1 MVGCDVM
8 ARKKSKSRASATAT
22 AKIEAVAKASY
33 VRKRTT
39 AEVIPPDVTRAKSS
53 AWLDLI
59 SPITEWAGLKGD
71 ALRFQRTQLRLQ
83 REDVLADIVIRARD
97 KIENIKQIDKPIPN
111 KFLVPF
117 LEQASLESS
126 DSSLI
131 DMWSSLLASAAENF
145 SSHHTHF
152 VSIISQL
159 SPKQGDLLK
168 LLVGTESAVALESAM
183 DSVRAVFQSHE
194 IRREIGQQIQKSGGT
209 DDDFSKTIET
219 FFNAIGISVVH
230 VSAENLLT
238 KSYYEMSLDLQYFVY
253 RDEDEVDYSILEAV
267 GLIRRVETGFFDA
280 GNYNVSVIYYHL
292 TDLGFYFCKAC
303 GIVHSDQA
311 SS

>member
-8 ARKKSKSRASATAT
+8 ARKKSKSRVSATAT

-39 AEVIPPDVTRAKSS
+39 TEVIPPDVTRAKSS

-83 REDVLADIVIRARD
+83 REDVLAEIVSRARG
-97 KIENIKQIDKPIPN
+97 KIENIEQINKPIPN

-117 LEQASLESS
+117 LEQASLENPA
-126 DSSLI
+126 SSLI
-131 DMWSSLLASAAENF
+131 DMWSSLLAAAAENF

-152 VSIISQL
+152 VSIIAQL
-159 SPKQGDLLK
+159 SPKQGVLLK
-168 LLVGTESAVALESAM
+168 SLVGTDSADELENSM
-183 DSVRAVFQSHE
+183 DHVRTVFQSHE
-194 IRREIGQQIQKSGGT
+194 IRRAIEREIQNSGGT
-209 DDDFSKTIET
+209 DNDLSNALEA
-219 FFNAIGISVVH
+219 FFNAVGISVVH

-238 KSYYEMSLDLQYFVY
+238 KAYYEISMDLPYYVY
-253 RDEDEVDYSILEAV
+253 TDEDEVDYSILEAV
-267 GLIRRVETGFFDA
+267 GLIRRVETGFFNA
-280 GNYNVSVIYYHL
+280 LNYDVSVVYYHL
-292 TDLGFYFCKAC
+292 SDLGFYFCKAC

>member
-1 MVGCDVM
+1 MGRSEGGRTSVS
-8 ARKKSKSRASATAT
+8 ANAIAASARRCTCRHRN
-22 AKIEAVAKASY
+22 S
-33 VRKRTT
+33 RPR
-39 AEVIPPDVTRAKSS
+39 
-53 AWLDLI
+53 
-59 SPITEWAGLKGD
+59 
-71 ALRFQRTQLRLQ
+71 Q
-83 REDVLADIVIRARD
+83 
-97 KIENIKQIDKPIPN
+97 IENIKQIDKPIPN